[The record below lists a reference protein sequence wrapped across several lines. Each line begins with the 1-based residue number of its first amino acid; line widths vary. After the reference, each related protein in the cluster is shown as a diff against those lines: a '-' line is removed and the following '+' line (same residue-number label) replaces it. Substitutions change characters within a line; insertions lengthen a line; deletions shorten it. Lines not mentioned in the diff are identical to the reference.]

1 MMIVQ
6 CDRQPEKIAEEENKI
21 SGKKVTSIWEHMYV
35 HLMEATSATGNAA
48 KLRGKETINSHLF
61 SPSLWFVIE
70 SCICP
75 LGIPARN
82 DLSSEFLQHNHFF
95 AEHPDK
101 RVVLVEEL
109 LTELGSANESVFY

>member
-1 MMIVQ
+1 
-6 CDRQPEKIAEEENKI
+6 
-21 SGKKVTSIWEHMYV
+21 
-35 HLMEATSATGNAA
+35 MEATSATGNAA
-48 KLRGKETINSHLF
+48 KLGGKETIISHLF